1 MSLRLIMVTAEDGYE
16 DTLTAIAQQADNVRH
31 EVLASKE
38 GRTTVSMLVAP
49 HQRQDIIDDI
59 QRGLGG
65 SETWQ
70 MVVMPVEAAV
80 PLVEEE
86 EDVKKPTKKTASQAS
101 REELYDD
108 VEKSAR
114 IDANYITLVVLS
126 TITVAIGLIKDNI
139 AVVIGAMVIAPL
151 LGPNLALTFG
161 ASMGNRDLIVR
172 AAKCSSLGVGITL
185 ALSYA
190 IGLGF
195 PFDRSSHELLSR
207 TDVGLESAVLALAS
221 GAAAAL
227 SLVTG
232 LSSTLVG
239 VMVAVALLPPAAT
252 VAIMASADS
261 WDRAIGAALLLA
273 VNIVCVNL
281 AGQIVFYARG
291 VRPRTG
297 AEKAQARLTSR
308 GFLALWLV
316 LLFGLVALVVFRG

>member
-1 MSLRLIMVTAEDGYE
+1 MPLRLIMVTADDGHE
-16 DTLTAIAQQADNVRH
+16 DTLTAIAQQADNVRY
-31 EVLASKE
+31 EVHASKE
-38 GRTTVSMLVAP
+38 GRTTVSMLVGP
-49 HQRQDIIDDI
+49 HERQRIIDNI
-59 QRGLGG
+59 QKSLGA

-80 PLVEEE
+80 PLIEE
-86 EDVKKPTKKTASQAS
+86 EDDKTAQKKKSGQAS

-108 VEKSAR
+108 VEKGAR
-114 IDANYITLVVLS
+114 IDGNYILLVMLS

-161 ASMGNRDLIVR
+161 ATMGNRDLILR
-172 AAKCSSLGVGITL
+172 AAKCSLLGVGITL

-195 PFDRSSHELLSR
+195 PFERSSQELLSR
-207 TDVGLESAVLALAS
+207 TDVGLESAALALAS

-252 VAIMASADS
+252 IAIMASADS

-291 VRPRTG
+291 IRPRTDS
-297 AEKAQARLTSR
+297 EKAQARLTS
-308 GFLALWLV
+308 GAFLALWLI
-316 LLFGLVALVVFRG
+316 LLTGLVTVVIARA